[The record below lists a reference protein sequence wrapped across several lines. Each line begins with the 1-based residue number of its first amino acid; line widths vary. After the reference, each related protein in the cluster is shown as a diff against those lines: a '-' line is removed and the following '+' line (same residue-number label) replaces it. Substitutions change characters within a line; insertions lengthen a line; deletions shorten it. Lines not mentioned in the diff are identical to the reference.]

1 MKKII
6 ICSSFLLLIFGTAC
20 KKEKQYPDTPPPVT
34 DPIPRGGELM
44 INQNFLID
52 HDTVQSMNDLQAIA
66 HFTGPNVI
74 DYLSVDA
81 VTMNGTPLLMN
92 AGGIAG
98 YYGASIKS
106 AIVWNWHVVGNSSVP
121 NVDYIHSKPLPS
133 FTAFASL
140 PSTIDRKQNF
150 MISLKGLT
158 NTTSATI
165 KINGGSNPVFKTF
178 SVLPGTPNIQI
189 PAAELA
195 GLTQTDALVEIGF
208 QNQDIVQISDRMFVF
223 QNSILISK
231 QMKVN

>member
-6 ICSSFLLLIFGTAC
+6 IYSSFLLLIFGTAC
-20 KKEKQYPDTPPPVT
+20 KKEKLDPDTPPVT

-74 DYLSVDA
+74 DYLSVNS

-92 AGGIAG
+92 AGGTAG
-98 YYGASIKS
+98 YYGAPIKS

-121 NVDYIHSKPLPS
+121 NIDYIHSKPLPS

-140 PSTIDRKQNF
+140 PGTINRKQNF
-150 MISLKGLT
+150 LIFVKGLT
-158 NTTSATI
+158 NATSASI
-165 KINGGSNPVFKTF
+165 KINGGSNQVVKTF
-178 SVLPGTPNIQI
+178 SILPGTPSIQI
-189 PAAELA
+189 PASDLA
-195 GLTQTDALVEIGF
+195 GLTLGDALVEIGF

-231 QMKVN
+231 QMKIN